1 MGNSNQLSEGRPV
14 VQSQFRLLLAQKEM
28 RERRSISL
36 REVSRDT
43 GVAMSTV
50 QGLANNTFKAVSREA
65 LGDLCVYLGCDV
77 GDLLRVEHPQGASS
91 AVAG

>member
-1 MGNSNQLSEGRPV
+1 MN
-14 VQSQFRLLLAQKEM
+14 SQFRVLLAQKEM
-28 RERRSISL
+28 HEQRSISL

-65 LGDLCVYLGCDV
+65 LAALCLYLGCNI
-77 GDLLRVEHPQGASS
+77 GELLHFEGRRQA
-91 AVAG
+91 A